1 MTQMIQIKTIKGIKL
16 YSVGILH
23 FFGFQTRSVFLL
35 GTIKYVKRD
44 ECYHFYT
51 NNGYCYSLL
60 SIDEYD
66 LKQII
71 SIIDRLNKKLFKKM
85 SKVKK

>member
-1 MTQMIQIKTIKGIKL
+1 MLNVTNVII
-16 YSVGILH
+16 
-23 FFGFQTRSVFLL
+23 
-35 GTIKYVKRD
+35 
-44 ECYHFYT
+44 FYT